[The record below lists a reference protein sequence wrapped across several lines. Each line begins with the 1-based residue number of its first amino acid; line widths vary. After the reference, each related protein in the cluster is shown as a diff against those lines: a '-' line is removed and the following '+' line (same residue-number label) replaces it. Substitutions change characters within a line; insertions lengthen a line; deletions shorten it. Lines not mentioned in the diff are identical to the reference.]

1 MHISN
6 VKTTVN

>member
-6 VKTTVN
+6 VLIF